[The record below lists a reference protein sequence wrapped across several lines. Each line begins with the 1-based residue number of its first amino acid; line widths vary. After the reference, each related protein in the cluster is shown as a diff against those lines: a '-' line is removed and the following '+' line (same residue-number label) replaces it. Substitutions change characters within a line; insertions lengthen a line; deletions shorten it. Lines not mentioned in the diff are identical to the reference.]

1 MDWNMNLT
9 LLLPELI
16 LCATGLGLVLLDL
29 FTPNKRL
36 VAFAGLVGALAALAA
51 VAFQFGESAEL
62 FGQMIR
68 VDPFAHFFKLIFY
81 SVAALVFLISPQ
93 YVEQRNIHAGEF
105 YALVAFATLGASL
118 MASSLDLIA
127 IYVSLE
133 MLSLASYAL
142 TGMLKNDERSS
153 EASIKFFL
161 IGAISSAITLYGA
174 SLIYGVT
181 GTTYLPDIAV
191 AAEQSSQL
199 AVLIGG
205 MLFLAAGLGV
215 KIAAVPFHMWAVDA
229 YDGAP
234 TPISAFLI
242 TVSEA
247 AGFATIARIFL
258 VGLPSLEVQWGL
270 IFALLALITMTYGNV
285 TAIAQTRTKRMLA
298 YSAVAQAGYVLVGI
312 AVATPAG
319 LAGMLFY
326 LLVYAFMT
334 LGTFAIVV
342 ALANRVP
349 SEEIEDFKGL
359 AQRNPLAALALTIYL
374 LSLIG
379 FPPTAGF
386 LGKFVLFRAAVSE
399 GYAWLALAMV
409 LNSVISVPYY
419 YKIIRNMYLK
429 ESEEPV
435 RLAIPAG
442 VGIALGVTLVA
453 TIALGV
459 YPEPLLRLV
468 SAVQALP

>member
-1 MDWNMNLT
+1 MDWNILA

-29 FTPNKRL
+29 VTGRKRL
-36 VAFAGLVGALAALAA
+36 IAFAGLIGTLAALAA
-51 VAFQFGESAEL
+51 VALQFGESAEI

-105 YALVAFATLGASL
+105 YALVAFATLGAGL

-161 IGAISSAITLYGA
+161 IGALSSAVTLYGA
-174 SLIYGVT
+174 SLIYGAT

-191 AAEQSSQL
+191 AAGQSSQL
-199 AVLIGG
+199 TVLIGG
-205 MLFLAAGLGV
+205 MLFLVAGLGV
-215 KIAAVPFHMWAVDA
+215 KIAAVPFHMWAPDA

-242 TVSEA
+242 TASEA
-247 AGFATIARIFL
+247 AGFATVARIFL
-258 VGLPSLEVQWGL
+258 VGLPALEVQWGIL
-270 IFALLALITMTYGNV
+270 FALLALVTMTYGNV
-285 TAIAQTRTKRMLA
+285 TAIAQTRVKRMLA

-319 LAGMLFY
+319 IAGTLFY

-334 LGTFAIVV
+334 LGTFAIVI

-359 AQRNPLAALALTIYL
+359 AQRNPVAALALTIYL

-419 YKIIRNMYLK
+419 YRIVRNMYLK
-429 ESEEPV
+429 ESEQPV
-435 RLAIPAG
+435 RLAVPAG
-442 VGIALGVTLVA
+442 VGIALGVTLIA
-453 TIALGV
+453 TIALGI

-468 SAVQALP
+468 SAVQAFP